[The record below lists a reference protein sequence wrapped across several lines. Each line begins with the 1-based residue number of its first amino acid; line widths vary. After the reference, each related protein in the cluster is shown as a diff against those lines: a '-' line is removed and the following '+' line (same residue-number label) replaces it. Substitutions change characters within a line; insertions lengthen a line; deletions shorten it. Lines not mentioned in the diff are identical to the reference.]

1 MTNDQKKKPED
12 SLESLFENSK
22 GALAQVLP
30 KHLPVE
36 RVIRIALAA
45 RSRNPLLMKCTSS
58 SILQSVMTAAQL
70 GLEPGGPLAHSYLV
84 PYRNNKLG
92 ADVYECQLIPGYR
105 GLIDLAR
112 RAGMVKSV
120 QARVVHAKDTFS
132 YCYGLTPNLTHE
144 PSRDPDPGPLT
155 HVYAIVYP
163 AEGGADFD
171 VMSKADIDRIRK
183 RSRAAEAGPW
193 VTDYEEMGK
202 KTVIKRL
209 LKTQPMSQEL
219 ASAIDHENQVHGAI
233 DIESEELQEQI
244 EEPKRASETA
254 RGEEEREPTN
264 EELDLQLAKEESR
277 GK

>member
-1 MTNDQKKKPED
+1 MTNDQKKKPDD

-45 RSRNPLLMKCTSS
+45 RSRNPLLMKCTSA
-58 SILQSVMTAAQL
+58 SILQAVMTAAQL

-105 GLIDLAR
+105 GLIELAR
-112 RAGMVKSV
+112 RAGMVKNV
-120 QARVVHAKDTFS
+120 QARVVHAKDTFAYS
-132 YCYGLTPNLTHE
+132 YGLTPTLVHE
-144 PSRDPDPGPLT
+144 PSREADPGPLT

-163 AEGGADFD
+163 SEGEPVFE
-171 VMSKADIDRIRK
+171 VMSRADIDRIRG
-183 RSRAAEAGPW
+183 RSRAAQAGPW

-233 DIESEELQEQI
+233 DIESEEVHEQI

-254 RGEEEREPTN
+254 REEEREPTN
-264 EELDLQLAKEESR
+264 EELDLQIAREESR